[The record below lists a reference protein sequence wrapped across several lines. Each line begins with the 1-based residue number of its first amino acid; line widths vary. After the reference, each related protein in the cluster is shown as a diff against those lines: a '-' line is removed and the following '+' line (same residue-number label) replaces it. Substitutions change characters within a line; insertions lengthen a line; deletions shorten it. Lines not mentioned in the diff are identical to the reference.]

1 MADNEL
7 LQMLATEAE
16 RRAPEMLEGIERL
29 AAATEP
35 ASDEVERL
43 RIDAHGL
50 RGAAMVVGQQRLA
63 ELSEQLEI
71 ALVQRTAPGT
81 IDAELASKLTAG
93 VSGLRE
99 GARAAAAGEPEPAS
113 VGEGLAVLSGN
124 D

>member
-81 IDAELASKLTAG
+81 IDAELASKLIAG

-113 VGEGLAVLSGN
+113 VGEGLAVFSGN

>member
-81 IDAELASKLTAG
+81 IDTELASKLTAG

-113 VGEGLAVLSGN
+113 VGEGLAVLSG
-124 D
+124 DD